1 MAGQRGHA
9 ILAEYGNRGLALTG
23 PFFEVAFTTTWKPHY
38 AMTHL
43 ETNKEG
49 GQVSGSE
56 GGKDSGK
63 RSLSRMQ
70 QETEGPAQA
79 FRITFLPSGQVVEA
93 GPVDPEGH
101 HEGLPG
107 SVLDFA
113 YMAGIDIDHA
123 CGGFAA
129 CSTCHVIVREG
140 LETCNEISEDED
152 EMLDEAPGLTL
163 KSRLACQCIA
173 DGSQNLVVEIPT
185 WNRNLAR
192 EDH

>member
-1 MAGQRGHA
+1 MNPLESNKAG
-9 ILAEYGNRGLALTG
+9 G
-23 PFFEVAFTTTWKPHY
+23 PDSGGEG
-38 AMTHL
+38 
-43 ETNKEG
+43 ET
-49 GQVSGSE
+49 
-56 GGKDSGK
+56 DSGK

-70 QETEGPAQA
+70 QETEGPAKA
-79 FRITFLPSGQVVEA
+79 FKITFLPAEQVVEA
-93 GPVDPEGH
+93 GPVDPEEH

-113 YMAGIDIDHA
+113 FKAGIDIDHA

-140 LETCNEISEDED
+140 LDTCNEISEDED

-173 DGSQNLVVEIPT
+173 DGSQDLVVEIPS

-192 EDH
+192 EEH